1 MEKKSWQG
9 QIAKGLQLAGVI
21 MKVFVINLRL
31 DREKL
36 IKDLLEDYKY
46 KTVIHQKEGQVLNEI
61 KDVKPSLIILH
72 QRDLGIRILE
82 KIKKDLRYSKIPII
96 MISSLYSKQVMDRI
110 KAYPNIDILVE
121 PFKIKNLRHM
131 IERWVNFRSLYL

>member
-72 QRDLGIRILE
+72 QSDLEIRILE

-110 KAYPNIDILVE
+110 KDYPNIDILVE